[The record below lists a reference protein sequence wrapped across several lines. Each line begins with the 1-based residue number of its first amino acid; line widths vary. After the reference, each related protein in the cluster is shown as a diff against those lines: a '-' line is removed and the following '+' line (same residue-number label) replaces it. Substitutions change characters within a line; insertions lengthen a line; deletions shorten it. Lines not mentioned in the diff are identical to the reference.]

1 MLSGANTGLSEPA
14 GGSSLAIM
22 AIMLLEVV
30 LGRGLACCWHP
41 RAAWRVLSPS
51 RRLLLALAYGAAGY
65 IVTLAS
71 LLLLG

>member
-1 MLSGANTGLSEPA
+1 
-14 GGSSLAIM
+14 M
-22 AIMLLEVV
+22 AIMPLEVV

-41 RAAWRVLSPS
+41 RAAWKVLSPS